1 MSLNLNC
8 ELVNRKLVDFLV
20 DEFKKANIKNGIV
33 GLSGG
38 IDSALSAYL
47 AVEALGADNVYCIM
61 MPYKS
66 SNPNSQKHAELVI
79 DKLRCKHEL
88 IEITSMVE
96 PLFDHDKNIST
107 LRKGNIMARQR
118 MIILY
123 DYSAKQ
129 NGLVIGTSNKTEI
142 LLGYSTIF
150 GDNACALNPI
160 GNLYKTHV
168 WQLSR
173 FIGIPNELIDKAPSA
188 DLWDGQTD
196 EGEFGFSYK
205 EVDKLLCMMIDE
217 KKNSAELI
225 EAGCKPE
232 FIQKVETMIQ
242 KSEYKRRLPLV
253 ASITS
258 KL

>member
-8 ELVNRKLVDFLV
+8 ELVNKKIVNFLV
-20 DEFKKANIKNGIV
+20 EEFKKVNIKNGII

-66 SNPNSQKHAELVI
+66 SSPSSQKDAELI
-79 DKLRCKHEL
+79 INKLNCKYEVM
-88 IEITSMVE
+88 EITPMVE
-96 PLFDHDKNIST
+96 PLFDHDKNISS

-150 GDNACALNPI
+150 GDAACALNPI
-160 GNLYKTHV
+160 GNLYKTQV
-168 WQLSR
+168 WQLSK
-173 FIGIPNELIDKAPSA
+173 FMGIPNELIDKAPSA
-188 DLWDGQTD
+188 DLWGGQTD

-205 EVDKLLCMMIDE
+205 EVDKLLYMMIDE
-217 KKNSAELI
+217 KKNLSELT
-225 EAGCKPE
+225 EAGFKPE
-232 FIQKVETMIQ
+232 FIHRVESMIK

-253 ASITS
+253 ANII
-258 KL
+258 

>member
-8 ELVNRKLVDFLV
+8 ESVHKQLINFIVE
-20 DEFKKANIKNGIV
+20 EFKKVHITNGII

-61 MPYKS
+61 MPYKN
-66 SNPNSQKHAELVI
+66 SNPNSQKDAELVI
-79 DKLRCKHEL
+79 EKLKCHHEL
-88 IEITSMVE
+88 IEITPMVE
-96 PLFDHDKNIST
+96 PLFEHEQNMSA

-129 NGLVIGTSNKTEI
+129 NGLVIGTGNKTES

-150 GDNACALNPI
+150 GDTACALNPI
-160 GNLYKTHV
+160 SNLYKTQV
-168 WQLSR
+168 WQLSK
-173 FIGIPNELIDKAPSA
+173 FLGIPNELINKAPSA

-196 EGEFGFSYK
+196 EGELGFTYK
-205 EVDKLLCMMIDE
+205 EVDKLLYMMIDE
-217 KKNSAELI
+217 KKNLSELI
-225 EAGCKPE
+225 EAGFPPE
-232 FIQKVETMIQ
+232 FIHKVETCIK

-253 ASITS
+253 AT
-258 KL
+258 LMVV

>member
-1 MSLNLNC
+1 MSLNLDC
-8 ELVNRKLVDFLV
+8 KLVNKKLVGFLAE
-20 DEFKKANIKNGIV
+20 EFKKANIQNGIV

-79 DKLRCKHEL
+79 DKLKCNHEL
-88 IEITSMVE
+88 IEITPMVE
-96 PLFDHDKNIST
+96 PLFDRDKNISA
-107 LRKGNIMARQR
+107 LRKGNIMARER

-129 NGLVIGTSNKTEI
+129 NGLVIGTGNKTETF
-142 LLGYSTIF
+142 LGYSTIF
-150 GDNACALNPI
+150 GDTASALNPI
-160 GNLYKTHV
+160 GNLYKTQV
-168 WQLSR
+168 WQLSK

-196 EGEFGFSYK
+196 ENEFGFSYK
-205 EVDKLLCMMIDE
+205 EVDNLLYLMIDE
-217 KKNSAELI
+217 KKNSSELI
-225 EAGCKPE
+225 EAGFKPE
-232 FIQKVETMIQ
+232 FIQRVETMIR

-253 ASITS
+253 ASII
-258 KL
+258 

>member
-8 ELVNRKLVDFLV
+8 ESVSKQLTNFIVE
-20 DEFKKANIKNGIV
+20 EFKKANVTNGIV

-66 SNPNSQKHAELVI
+66 SDPNSQKDAELVI
-79 DKLRCKHEL
+79 EKLKCHHEL
-88 IEITSMVE
+88 IEITPMVE
-96 PLFDHDKNIST
+96 PLFERDKNISA

-118 MIILY
+118 MVILY

-129 NGLVIGTSNKTEI
+129 NGLVIGTGNKTES

-150 GDNACALNPI
+150 GDTACALNPI
-160 GNLYKTHV
+160 SNLYKTQV
-168 WQLSR
+168 WQLSK
-173 FIGIPNELIDKAPSA
+173 FLGIPNELIDKAPSA

-196 EGEFGFSYK
+196 EGELGFTYK
-205 EVDKLLCMMIDE
+205 EVDKLLYMMIDE
-217 KKNSAELI
+217 NKNLSELT
-225 EAGCKPE
+225 EAGFSPE
-232 FIQKVETMIQ
+232 FICKVETCIK

-253 ASITS
+253 ATP
-258 KL
+258 